1 MYFIDFEQQV
11 GKIRVRLAHETD
23 LLFKNSPSTNE
34 VACKDDYVAITTA
47 EGSEA
52 VSAINY
58 DGNGTFVT
66 TKSGEV
72 HDFMDLD
79 TDDMV
84 ALYEYV
90 YYAIYD
96 KDNI

>member
-47 EGSEA
+47 EGTEA
-52 VSAINY
+52 VSTISY
-58 DGNGTFVT
+58 DGNSTFVT

-84 ALYEYV
+84 AIYEYV

>member
-1 MYFIDFEQQV
+1 MNFIDFEQQV
-11 GKIRVRLAHETD
+11 SKIRVRLAHEID

-47 EGSEA
+47 DGPHV
-52 VSAINY
+52 VSTINY

-66 TKSGEV
+66 TQSDEV

-96 KDNI
+96 KENA